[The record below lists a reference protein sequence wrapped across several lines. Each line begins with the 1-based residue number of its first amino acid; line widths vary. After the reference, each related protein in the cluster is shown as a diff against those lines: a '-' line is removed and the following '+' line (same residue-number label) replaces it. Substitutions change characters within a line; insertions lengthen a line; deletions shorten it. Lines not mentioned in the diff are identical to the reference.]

1 MEDLGVHRK
10 GPGAVYLS
18 TEHVRYQDF
27 LQLLFHEPDHVIV
40 EQTNLPH
47 EAQKL
52 SIFLLQ
58 LFLKASQTDQ
68 NISLFVLYQ
77 NPSIPSLLSTLHL
90 SCPIPVNPAADSV
103 VRCPAVANWPAS
115 TLAAH

>member
-68 NISLFVLYQ
+68 NSHFCFFNQILQLQALSAPSTSLALSL
-77 NPSIPSLLSTLHL
+77 SILQLTL
-90 SCPIPVNPAADSV
+90 
-103 VRCPAVANWPAS
+103 
-115 TLAAH
+115 